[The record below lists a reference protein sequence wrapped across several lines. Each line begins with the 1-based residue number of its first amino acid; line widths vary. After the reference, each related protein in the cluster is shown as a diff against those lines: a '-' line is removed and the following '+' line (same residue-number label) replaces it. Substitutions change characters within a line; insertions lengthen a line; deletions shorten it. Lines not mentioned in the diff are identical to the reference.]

1 MVGQS
6 PANFHTKSRD
16 VNKLSLMI
24 LANVNVNLKSGLYFI
39 NSCIRIAIVIKNS
52 EKVDGDYGVGGL
64 IKFVRLDFIVT

>member
-24 LANVNVNLKSGLYFI
+24 LANVNLKSGLYFI